1 VRTIF
6 STVAWRGPSA
16 SERNLFVMAFK
27 SIALAFPFVL
37 VFLGGL
43 WIQFRRSWGP
53 TVEPRPRLSEE
64 IPRED
69 WRQSR
74 RKRYCDLP
82 LAERNTR
89 DRRNAAAVVKRW
101 RKKGLP

>member
-1 VRTIF
+1 MSQRI
-6 STVAWRGPSA
+6 
-16 SERNLFVMAFK
+16 LFLVAFK
-27 SIALAFPFVL
+27 SIAVALPFVL
-37 VFLGGL
+37 VFLGGP

-53 TVEPRPRLSEE
+53 TVVPRPRLSDE

-74 RKRYCDLP
+74 RKRYYDLP

>member
-1 VRTIF
+1 
-6 STVAWRGPSA
+6 
-16 SERNLFVMAFK
+16 
-27 SIALAFPFVL
+27 
-37 VFLGGL
+37 
-43 WIQFRRSWGP
+43 
-53 TVEPRPRLSEE
+53 LSDE

-74 RKRYCDLP
+74 RKRYYDLP